1 MPPPLLLD
9 FATVASDT
17 VIHDRESIYEMLPH
31 RHEFQLLD
39 GVCFLDEAQ
48 KDIVAFCDVTADDWW
63 VKAHFPQRALLPG
76 VLMLE
81 MAAHASALMVR
92 IFGHSDA
99 LIVFGGVDK
108 CKFRDQVVPGSR
120 LHILAHSIEI
130 RSRRV
135 VADTQGV
142 VDGRLVFEAR
152 VTGLM
157 T

>member
-1 MPPPLLLD
+1 MDLENV
-9 FATVASDT
+9 ATAS
-17 VIHDRESIYEMLPH
+17 VIHDRESIYQMLPH

-39 GVCFLDEAQ
+39 GVCLLDQEK
-48 KDIVAFCDVTADDWW
+48 KDIVAFCDVTPDDWW

-81 MAAHASALMVR
+81 MAAHAAALMVR

-99 LIVFGGVDK
+99 LIVFGGVDR
-108 CKFRDQVVPGSR
+108 CKFRDSVVPGSR
-120 LHILAHSIEI
+120 LYILAHSIEI

-142 VDGRLVFEAR
+142 VDGRIVFEAR

-157 T
+157 S